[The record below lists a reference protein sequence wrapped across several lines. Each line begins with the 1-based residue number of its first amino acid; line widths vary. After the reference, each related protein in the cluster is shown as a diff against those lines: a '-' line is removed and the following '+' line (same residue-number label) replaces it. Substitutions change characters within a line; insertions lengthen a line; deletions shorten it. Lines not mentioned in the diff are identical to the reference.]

1 MQNHNAI
8 FLKKPNFD
16 NEIKNVTSDKNEL
29 NELSKK
35 VKALSTKGFTK
46 DLINEVSRSK
56 IEQKDF
62 LQEYFI
68 IEQKEQKDFLQE
80 YFIIT

>member
-1 MQNHNAI
+1 M
-8 FLKKPNFD
+8 KK
-16 NEIKNVTSDKNEL
+16 KNVTSDKNEL

-68 IEQKEQKDFLQE
+68 I
-80 YFIIT
+80 T

>member
-1 MQNHNAI
+1 M
-8 FLKKPNFD
+8 KK
-16 NEIKNVTSDKNEL
+16 KNVTSDKNEL

-46 DLINEVSRSK
+46 DLINEVNRSK

-68 IEQKEQKDFLQE
+68 ITQYLYQLKNYIKYLSSTTRIDLWKSN
-80 YFIIT
+80 